1 MEKKVIAVFGGSF
14 NPPINSH
21 ISLAKDIVE
30 KCEMIE
36 KLIFVPVSTKYQKS
50 KLASDEHRYN
60 MLKLICENE
69 DKLEVSNIELIQDK
83 QLYTIQTLDLLKGQ
97 YGQDYDLWFVM
108 GTDNLK
114 QIGNW
119 YNTERLL
126 EEYKIIVLER
136 EEDRLEDLIKENE
149 LLEKYKESL
158 IKIEGIEKIFLSS
171 TMIRDKIKNGEN
183 IDEYISNIVK
193 EYIENKNLYRE
204 VTNVILQ

>member
-1 MEKKVIAVFGGSF
+1 MDKKVIAVFGGSF

-69 DKLEVSNIELIQDK
+69 DKLEVSDIELIQDK
-83 QLYTIQTLDLLKGQ
+83 QLYTIETLDLLKKQ
-97 YGQDYDLWFVM
+97 YGENYEIWFVM

-119 YNTERLL
+119 YNPERLL

-136 EEDRLEDLIKENE
+136 EEDRIEDLIKGNK
-149 LLEKYKESL
+149 LLEKYKNSL
-158 IKIEGIEKIFLSS
+158 IKIDGIEKIFLSS
-171 TMIRDKIKNGEN
+171 TIIRNKIKNGKN
-183 IDEYISNIVK
+183 IDEYIPNLVK
-193 EYIENKNLYRE
+193 AYIENNNLYRE
-204 VTNVILQ
+204 